1 MFRQLKNCH
10 NVDDLRLLAKQRL
23 PGPIFHYI
31 DGAADDEVT
40 YRRNTSSFDDCDL
53 VPNVLA
59 GVEHIDMSV
68 SVMGQELKMPVFC
81 SPTAL
86 QRLFHH
92 DGERAVAK
100 AAEKFGTMFGVS
112 ALGTVTL
119 KEIGDMIST
128 PKLFQ
133 FYFHKDRGLNDAMVE
148 RAQDAGFN
156 ALALT
161 VDTITGG
168 NRERDLYT
176 GFTSPPRLT
185 LKSLISFAIHPEW
198 AMNYFFGEA
207 FELAELKDFV
217 QQGSNVSVSIGDY
230 FAKMLDQSMN
240 WSDAEALREK
250 WGGPFCLKGI
260 MSVADA
266 KKAVDIGADAI
277 MVSNH
282 GGRQLDGS
290 RSPFDQISE
299 ISDAVGDKIDVILDG
314 GVRRGTHVLKAIAA
328 GADCVMIGSLLSGT
342 TEAPGEIIYVD
353 GDPHKTYRGMAS
365 EEAQKDWRG
374 TASSL
379 EGISTV
385 LPCKGPVTK
394 TLRDLERGIRSG
406 FSYSGARNLIELQSK
421 AVFTR
426 QTAAGMRESN
436 THILGLK

>member
-1 MFRQLKNCH
+1 MFRRLKNCH

-40 YRRNTSSFDDCDL
+40 YRRNTSAFDDCDL

-59 GVEHIDMSV
+59 GVENIDMSV
-68 SVMGQELKMPVFC
+68 TVLGQKLDMPIFC

-100 AAEKFGTMFGVS
+100 AAEKYGTMFGVS
-112 ALGTVTL
+112 ALGTVSL
-119 KEIGDMIST
+119 SEIGETIST

-148 RAQDAGFN
+148 RAQEAGFN

-176 GFTSPPRLT
+176 GFTSPPKLT
-185 LKSLISFAIHPEW
+185 LRSLMSFAVHPGW
-198 AMNYFFGEA
+198 ALNYFFREK
-207 FELAELKDFV
+207 FELAELKDFI
-217 QQGSNVSVSIGDY
+217 QKGSNIAISIGDY
-230 FAKMLDQSMN
+230 FAEMLDQSMN
-240 WSDAEALREK
+240 WADAEQLRAK
-250 WGGPFCLKGI
+250 WGGPFCLKGV

-266 KKAVDIGADAI
+266 QKAVDIGADAI

-299 ISDAVGDKIDVILDG
+299 ISDAVGDKVDVILDG

-328 GADCVMIGSLLSGT
+328 GAKACSGGRMYLYSL
-342 TEAPGEIIYVD
+342 A
-353 GDPHKTYRGMAS
+353 
-365 EEAQKDWRG
+365 
-374 TASSL
+374 
-379 EGISTV
+379 
-385 LPCKGPVTK
+385 
-394 TLRDLERGIRSG
+394 
-406 FSYSGARNLIELQSK
+406 
-421 AVFTR
+421 
-426 QTAAGMRESN
+426 AAGQPGVEKA
-436 THILGLK
+436 LGNLRTEIERDMKLLGVTNISQINRTMLRYR